1 MDTQEPMLQTSR
13 EDVANV
19 RISDRQK
26 ALVEGRETTTFQIS
40 YSLLAEGMT
49 QHRTTAYLTRVAAKR
64 KLMELGIDAGAI
76 ASELHH

>member
-1 MDTQEPMLQTSR
+1 M
-13 EDVANV
+13 
-19 RISDRQK
+19 
-26 ALVEGRETTTFQIS
+26 EGRETTTFQIS